1 MQARLA
7 LLTLLAAAAGPGQCG
22 GPPPDAGYDACAGK
36 ACGQECVIE
45 PPCRAA
51 TPPCMAPSILGRCDG
66 AGLCLAGD
74 AVACR
79 PVADCAGQPCG
90 VPCDTC
96 GGMCMHPYATACDL
110 WGQCV
115 PASSWICWDPCAGK
129 ACGADCHLCPAD
141 AADCAEAMV
150 AKACDPTG
158 RCVARTPALVCP
170 P

>member
-1 MQARLA
+1 M
-7 LLTLLAAAAGPGQCG
+7 
-22 GPPPDAGYDACAGK
+22 
-36 ACGQECVIE
+36 V
-45 PPCRAA
+45 
-51 TPPCMAPSILGRCDG
+51 PSILGRCDQEG
-66 AGLCLAGD
+66 QCVAGGQVTCA
-74 AVACR
+74 

-115 PASSWICWDPCAGK
+115 PLTSWICWDPCAGK

-141 AADCAEAMV
+141 ATGCVESMV
-150 AKACDPTG
+150 AKACDPSG